1 MDNKKINEAESKPET
16 EIQPEISN
24 DTNQDSN
31 MDNQSSPDDLE
42 NLEETDKKEPKKKSK
57 KKLFAGIGIVA
68 IVIILALVFLLPGSN
83 LTKKTLN
90 RADFNQNVKT
100 GLTTTSVILDVDENG
115 IEEKDGKTYYKYTL
129 TLEDNDSVSFDIKT
143 DSEYKQAYII
153 GQENTYKISYEDCE
167 DYTMTYYTTS
177 IGDSMTEEELSDYD
191 FDEELNNYYHK
202 YFKEK

>member
-1 MDNKKINEAESKPET
+1 MDNKKINEVESKPET

-31 MDNQSSPDDLE
+31 MNNQSSPDDLE
-42 NLEETDKKEPKKKSK
+42 NLEETDKKELKKKSK
-57 KKLFAGIGIVA
+57 KKLFAGIGIVT

-153 GQENTYKISYEDCE
+153 CLL
-167 DYTMTYYTTS
+167 YTS
-177 IGDSMTEEELSDYD
+177 PSPRDA
-191 FDEELNNYYHK
+191 
-202 YFKEK
+202 